1 MTSAEYRKKAER
13 ALYTT
18 GPEDPSPEQLTAA
31 VAWALLATAAA
42 ITEKNEAVRDGE

>member
-13 ALYTT
+13 ALYVT

-31 VAWALLATAAA
+31 VAWGLLALAAA
-42 ITEKNEAVRDGE
+42 LDEKAVRDGE